1 MRNSTRHTQRKWQAE
16 DFRLLEEEIMKVI
29 KVEPHR
35 APYIKEI
42 EGSLS
47 SLQSEVEG
55 YIECLYPFEDE
66 VGLVCNEEGKLLGL
80 DMNRALK
87 DEDGIY
93 DIICGNFL
101 VVGLTEDDFGSLSEE
116 QIEKYTKYYS
126 KIEEFLVIGDR
137 IISI

>member
-1 MRNSTRHTQRKWQAE
+1 MR
-16 DFRLLEEEIMKVI
+16 VI

-47 SLQSEVEG
+47 SLQSEVGG

-66 VGLVCNEEGKLLGL
+66 VGLICNEEGKLIGL
-80 DMNRALK
+80 DYNRALK
-87 DEDGIY
+87 DEDGNKF

-116 QIEKYTKYYS
+116 QIEKYMNLYS

>member
-1 MRNSTRHTQRKWQAE
+1 MR
-16 DFRLLEEEIMKVI
+16 VI

-35 APYIKEI
+35 APYVIEI

-66 VGLVCNEEGKLLGL
+66 VGIVANEEGKILGM
-80 DMNRALK
+80 DFNRALK
-87 DEDGIY
+87 DEDGNIY
-93 DIICGNFL
+93 DIICGSFL
-101 VVGLTEDDFGSLSEE
+101 VVGLTEDDFGSLTEE
-116 QIEKYTKYYS
+116 QIEKYLSLYS